1 MPRNPITY
9 FKTNL
14 MQSLNTSL
22 NDSQNSVVYPI
33 DVQKKIEEV
42 YKRVQAPSNTVNIN
56 YNSGNG
62 LPESNIVQKLTQK
75 LSMANEAISNLKK
88 LGNNNEPN
96 KLHSKKVKE
105 IASSD
110 LQKIKDALSPSN
122 EDSNDSNNDSRF
134 KEINNNSKT
143 NKIDSNPNNKVN
155 LNENSLEQL
164 IKNIK
169 ASNLDLKDASR
180 KQDEFLKSN
189 NINKDNI
196 QIDKNKLSEIN
207 KISENI
213 KDLNVENNEI
223 KEKNNLKISEN
234 LDKHESS
241 IIKSNF
247 INDNK
252 SDKTSMLE
260 NRVSKNVIDINSDKE
275 KELLIEKSISDSFE
289 KLKKLMDKPSLEN
302 ENENKKKILL
312 SNYNFIK
319 ESRNM
324 KLKQI
329 DISNK
334 SQNKLQDDGAIS
346 LDEIF

>member
-105 IASSD
+105 IATSD
-110 LQKIKDALSPSN
+110 LAKIKEALSPSN
-122 EDSNDSNNDSRF
+122 ENDNEKTEDESRF
-134 KEINNNSKT
+134 KQINSGSKSITELIKSIKKSNSNLKEVSKNQNDYLLLNKIDKKNLQVNKVKLLEISKIEKELTENKTKDLKKENLSSNEKINNNHT
-143 NKIDSNPNNKVN
+143 LINNQNKQGK
-155 LNENSLEQL
+155 
-164 IKNIK
+164 
-169 ASNLDLKDASR
+169 
-180 KQDEFLKSN
+180 
-189 NINKDNI
+189 KDNI
-196 QIDKNKLSEIN
+196 T
-207 KISENI
+207 
-213 KDLNVENNEI
+213 
-223 KEKNNLKISEN
+223 
-234 LDKHESS
+234 
-241 IIKSNF
+241 
-247 INDNK
+247 NK
-252 SDKTSMLE
+252 SQSNEYL
-260 NRVSKNVIDINSDKE
+260 KNDKE
-275 KELLIEKSISDSFE
+275 ILIEKSISDSFE
-289 KLKKLMDKPSLEN
+289 KLKMLMSKSSQELDNSN
-302 ENENKKKILL
+302 SNKNQVLMT
-312 SNYNFIK
+312 NYNFLK
-319 ESRNM
+319 ETNNF

-329 DISNK
+329 
-334 SQNKLQDDGAIS
+334 QNIEKVKVPEIENDGALN
-346 LDEIF
+346 LDEIL